1 MLNNFIDID
10 NRIQHDLNDENIY
23 SAKDAQDPKDVRVN
37 IQELERSVYRPT
49 MRGLAFQI
57 RGEIKKKKSL
67 KRKWY
72 IKVAEAIPSLIS
84 LGKLEQL
91 FNEGY
96 FIYYNCQKKK

>member
-10 NRIQHDLNDENIY
+10 NRIQHDLNDEKIY

-57 RGEIKKKKSL
+57 RGEIKKEEES
-67 KRKWY
+67 
-72 IKVAEAIPSLIS
+72 
-84 LGKLEQL
+84 
-91 FNEGY
+91 
-96 FIYYNCQKKK
+96 KKKMVYKGCRGYPKPYQSGKIRVAI